1 MNWTIPNIR
10 KTKPQ
15 IKVRNS
21 SFELLRIM
29 SMVLIIMHHY
39 TYPIGTDY
47 TTPFSGNLF
56 FLQTFYM
63 FGKLGVNKYVYLT
76 F

>member
-1 MNWTIPNIR
+1 MNWTIPNIT

-21 SFELLRIM
+21 SFELLRII
-29 SMVLIIMHHY
+29 SIVLIIMHHY
-39 TYPIGTDY
+39 AYQIGTDY